1 MFDQVTLH
9 IEGFPALGAVEC
21 LGVVMSL
28 HMSSQVGSV
37 SKLLTTVSTSIRLLS
52 SVRSHMSLQQPGTTE
67 SLPAHLAL
75 VVEVVS
81 EDVHLQGWGAHVH
94 LVADVAGLGRLRGE
108 LLVGLLVSGEV

>member
-9 IEGFPALGAVEC
+9 VEGFPALGAVEC

-28 HMSSQVGSV
+28 HVRSQVGSV
-37 SKLLTTVSTSIRLLS
+37 SKLLTTVSTPVGLLS
-52 SVRSHMSLQQPGTTE
+52 GVRSHMSLQQPGTTE

-81 EDVHLQGWGAHVH
+81 EDVH
-94 LVADVAGLGRLRGE
+94 
-108 LLVGLLVSGEV
+108 